1 MRRNRFRPGCRR
13 AHPPPLTPILES
25 PASSTSD
32 PLEKPLLPPA
42 NQLSS
47 HIASQFNPSPRTAG
61 LSLSPSRPRPNSI
74 DFLLPYSSLDK
85 FVLNEEENAALDHME
100 EELSND
106 RGRAEEL
113 RHYIDGIIE
122 KLSEKKGKSDTVLL
136 NWRDKWLDLYME
148 SSKTDYAL
156 ELIKGELRAAED
168 AVERGEKVRRV
179 SLLFLVFYRS

>member
-1 MRRNRFRPGCRR
+1 
-13 AHPPPLTPILES
+13 
-25 PASSTSD
+25 
-32 PLEKPLLPPA
+32 
-42 NQLSS
+42 
-47 HIASQFNPSPRTAG
+47 
-61 LSLSPSRPRPNSI
+61 
-74 DFLLPYSSLDK
+74 
-85 FVLNEEENAALDHME
+85 ME
-100 EELSND
+100 EELSNG
-106 RGRAEEL
+106 RRRAEEL